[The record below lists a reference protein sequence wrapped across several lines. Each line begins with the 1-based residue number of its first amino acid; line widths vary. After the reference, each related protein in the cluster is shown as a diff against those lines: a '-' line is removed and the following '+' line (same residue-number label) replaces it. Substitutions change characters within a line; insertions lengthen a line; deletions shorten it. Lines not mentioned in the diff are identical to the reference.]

1 MSRAVDP
8 LIGAV
13 VAGRYEVIR
22 IIGKGGMGTIYEVKN
37 TRLGRSFALKTL
49 SNGSQDAELLA
60 RFRREAEIV
69 AKLTHPNILDVVD
82 WDTLE
87 DGSPCMIMEYLRGAD
102 LSTRLRERGPLAW
115 PDFARIADQVLA
127 ALTVAHRAGIVHRDL
142 KPQNI
147 FLAADDNGNER
158 VKLLDFGIS
167 KLRDA
172 RTFTTTDAKVMG
184 TPMYMPPEQAEGRQE
199 DIGPATDVWAMATI
213 LYEMATAKI
222 AFEAPNIPAVLYRVC
237 HGRPKPLEEMRP
249 DAPEGLVKLIES
261 ALVVDVKARLDSIE
275 RMRVEL
281 RNAMSHLSGVTWP
294 EPLRARTNPVATPS
308 SGVPVIAR
316 KVESGPVAT
325 AETIAGGHDVT
336 VATGPTPAVAARP
349 TPAVAAGPTPAVAA
363 VAAAE
368 TQLAAIPAAAPAL
381 ETRQKKPWFVPAVL
395 AGVTLAGVVGFI
407 AMRSTHGDATGR
419 PAPSPRVAT
428 EPTPSPA
435 PTPTPTPSPSPT
447 PAPQPPP
454 PEQPATVHVV
464 IASKPDGA
472 DVYRMPSE
480 AKVGVTPWSSELD
493 RAEGTAV
500 FVLKKK
506 GYTDGK
512 VEIDLRSG
520 GEPVVE
526 LAKLVTTAKVK
537 PDRRD
542 GSPQTSPNTTPT
554 TVQTGRKKSDPVD
567 PFAPKK

>member
-13 VAGRYEVIR
+13 IAGRYEVVR

-49 SNGSQDAELLA
+49 SDGSQDAELLA

-87 DGSPCMIMEYLRGAD
+87 DGSPCMIMEYLRGED
-102 LSTRLRERGPLAW
+102 LSTRLRTHGPLSW

-147 FLAADDNGNER
+147 FLAADDNGDER

-184 TPMYMPPEQAEGRQE
+184 TPAYMPPEQAEGRQE

-213 LYEMATAKI
+213 LYEMATSKV
-222 AFEAPNIPAVLYRVC
+222 AFEAPSIPAVLYRVC
-237 HGRPKPLEEMRP
+237 HGRPKPVKEVRADTP
-249 DAPEGLVKLIES
+249 DGLVQLIEN
-261 ALVVDVKARLDSIE
+261 ALVVDVHARIDSIE
-275 RMRVEL
+275 RMRIDL
-281 RNAMSHLSGVTWP
+281 RSAMSHLDGVSWA
-294 EPLRARTNPVATPS
+294 EPLRARGAMATPS
-308 SGVPVIAR
+308 SAAPLVRKNVENDPLATAPTLGVGHEATLMPSPAAPPPVAAIATRPAPVGAPTQVATKPAKPWLVPV
-316 KVESGPVAT
+316 T
-325 AETIAGGHDVT
+325 
-336 VATGPTPAVAARP
+336 
-349 TPAVAAGPTPAVAA
+349 
-363 VAAAE
+363 
-368 TQLAAIPAAAPAL
+368 
-381 ETRQKKPWFVPAVL
+381 L
-395 AGVTLAGVVGFI
+395 AGLLLAGVVGFI
-407 AMRSTHGDATGR
+407 AMRSPHDGVSAKPEPASPIATER
-419 PAPSPRVAT
+419 TPSPA
-428 EPTPSPA
+428 PA
-435 PTPTPTPSPSPT
+435 PTPTPTPTPT
-447 PAPQPPP
+447 PAP
-454 PEQPATVHVV
+454 PERPTTVHVA
-464 IASKPDGA
+464 INSKPDGA
-472 DVYRMPSE
+472 DIYRMPSE
-480 AKVGVTPWSSELD
+480 AKVGVTPWTSDLD
-493 RAEGTAV
+493 RTEGTAV

-506 GYTDGK
+506 GYTDGR

-520 GEPVVE
+520 GEPPLVE

-537 PDRRD
+537 PTR
-542 GSPQTSPNTTPT
+542 PETTTTTTVTPT
-554 TVQTGRKKSDPVD
+554 QQTNRKKGDPVD
-567 PFAPKK
+567 PFAPRK